1 MKRFKVHQIFFS
13 SFELG
18 AGNGQNGPYDDT
30 FHQTYI
36 CVHLIYLAGATLS
49 SGSLEKSVFERH
61 EFENHKDEFQ
71 FRWLK
76 KHYQDVECLINFFDV
91 QPSKLESL
99 NI

>member
-1 MKRFKVHQIFFS
+1 MAK
-13 SFELG
+13 
-18 AGNGQNGPYDDT
+18 NGPCDHT

-36 CVHLIYLAGATLS
+36 CVHLIYLADATLS

-76 KHYQDVECLINFFDV
+76 KHYQDMECHINFV
-91 QPSKLESL
+91 NVSPSKLESL
-99 NI
+99 NN

>member
-1 MKRFKVHQIFFS
+1 MAK
-13 SFELG
+13 
-18 AGNGQNGPYDDT
+18 NGPCDHK

-36 CVHLIYLAGATLS
+36 CVHLIYLADATLS

-76 KHYQDVECLINFFDV
+76 L
-91 QPSKLESL
+91 SKY
-99 NI
+99 